1 MAYVLGFLYADG
13 NITDASI
20 SSRTQYIQF
29 NSKDK
34 EILEA
39 IKLALSAD
47 QPIYYRPPK
56 KFSHRNGVYTS
67 SEQYCLRVG
76 SRRMFADLIKI
87 GLTPRKSKTIGFPEN
102 IPNKYLNHF
111 VRGYFDG
118 DGCVYFQITP
128 GEIKESV
135 VKRLNIIF
143 TSGSK
148 TFLKGLS
155 DSLERGIGINKDKIY
170 TSNHAYQLRY
180 FVHDTIK
187 LFKFLY
193 KNVTGNLYLK
203 RKLEVFLKYFQLR
216 PLMADNE
223 VWEIFKNL
231 MWPGVREA
239 RKRSAKPFYMGANPI
254 PASQFKR
261 AQVMKW

>member
-13 NITDASI
+13 TIVDASV

-39 IKLALSAD
+39 IKFALFAD
-47 QPIYYRPPK
+47 HPIYYRPPK
-56 KFSHRNGVYTS
+56 KLRHRNGVYTS

-87 GLTPRKSKTIGFPEN
+87 GLTPHKSKTIGFPDN
-102 IPNKYLNHF
+102 IPDKYSNHF
-111 VRGYFDG
+111 IRGYFDG
-118 DGCVYFQITP
+118 DGCVYFQIIP
-128 GEIKESV
+128 GKIKESV
-135 VKRLNIIF
+135 VRRLNIIF

-148 TFLKGLS
+148 TFLRGLS
-155 DSLERGIGINKDKIY
+155 DSLRRSIGIDKDKIY
-170 TSNHAYQLRY
+170 TSNYAYQLRY

-193 KNVTGNLYLK
+193 KDVTDDLYLK
-203 RKLEVFLKYFQLR
+203 RKLKVFSKYFQLR
-216 PLMADNE
+216 PLIADNE
-223 VWEIFKNL
+223 VRGIFKNL
-231 MWPGVREA
+231 TWPGVREA

-254 PASQFKR
+254 PASS
-261 AQVMKW
+261 